1 MHSRMLP
8 ACRSPFSE
16 GEVMEE
22 IVSIGISGLRDR
34 GVDFIDFVEKWRRGN
49 VVIGNMRIGWCRG
62 RKPLV
67 EFLIMRVGG
76 VFQDVDMDSE
86 GAVCVDIRVG
96 VGLPQK
102 CFVWSLVQEE
112 L

>member
-1 MHSRMLP
+1 MDNVVAVR
-8 ACRSPFSE
+8 
-16 GEVMEE
+16 
-22 IVSIGISGLRDR
+22 ISGLCDR
-34 GVDFIDFVEKWRRGN
+34 VVDFIDFVEKWRRGY

-62 RKPLV
+62 REPVV
-67 EFLIMRVGG
+67 EFLVMRVGG
-76 VFQDVDMDSE
+76 VFQDVVMDSE
-86 GAVCVDIRVG
+86 GAVCVDNRVG